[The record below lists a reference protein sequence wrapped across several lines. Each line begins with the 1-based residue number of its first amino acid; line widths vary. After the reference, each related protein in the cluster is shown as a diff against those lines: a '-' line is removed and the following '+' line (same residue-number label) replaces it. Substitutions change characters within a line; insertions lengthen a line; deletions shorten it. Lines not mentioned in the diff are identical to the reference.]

1 MPRRRPACAALR
13 RLGAALCACALWNA
27 PALAQTTGAIPGATV
42 LPDIAPKETS
52 RFEPPDRTGATPV
65 RKAQADTTRGA
76 SGLRPLDNIPN
87 GAGATGFDATN
98 TGRDNTRSFQRG
110 ADDDV
115 RNGKAGAKAK
125 SKKKAAKTFSPARN
139 DPPLGRV
146 TDTGPIG
153 RRPQDRA
160 DAAYASASGRP
171 GQPPVGFGPIYTQP
185 KKRKHVEDDP
195 YAPLGLRKGGMTY
208 YPAVELIGGH
218 NSNPG
223 QVSGGKGATLW
234 TVAPELR
241 TQSDWSRHEFKS
253 ELRGSYTGYNPDTTP
268 TLSRPYFS
276 GKADGRIDVRH
287 DTHVELGIRS
297 LISTD
302 NPGSPNLQADLSKL
316 PTYHTFG
323 GSAGLTKSFNRLE
336 FTLKGDAERTTY
348 QDSKLTDGTTASN
361 EDRNYNQYGGTLRAS
376 YEYVPGVK
384 PFIEAGADTRKH
396 DIVPDASG
404 FNRDSKGLTGKIG
417 TTFELSRVLT
427 GEIAVGYTRREYDD
441 PQLENLK
448 GLIGNASLVWTAS
461 ALTTVKLTGASTV
474 GETTVTGVSGILY
487 RDVGVQVDHAFQQW
501 LIGTVK
507 FGFGLDD
514 YVGSSREDKR
524 YLAGVGLTY
533 KLNRMVQLKGEAR
546 REWLRS
552 NVGGNDYTSDIFL
565 IGLRLQY

>member
-1 MPRRRPACAALR
+1 M
-13 RLGAALCACALWNA
+13 WNA

>member
-1 MPRRRPACAALR
+1 VAL
-13 RLGAALCACALWNA
+13 LACALWCA
-27 PALAQTTGAIPGATV
+27 PALAQTTGVIPGAKV
-42 LPDIAPKETS
+42 LPDRNPKEVT
-52 RFEPPDRTGATPV
+52 RFEPPDQTGAVPV
-65 RKAQADTTRGA
+65 KKAQADTTRSA
-76 SGLRPLDNIPN
+76 PGLRPLNSFSN

-98 TGRDNTRSFQRG
+98 TGRDNARDANTKDAKTKKGATKTKARTNARG
-110 ADDDV
+110 A
-115 RNGKAGAKAK
+115 
-125 SKKKAAKTFSPARN
+125 SPARA

-146 TDTGPIG
+146 TETGPIG

-160 DAAYASASGRP
+160 DAAYASTSGRP

-195 YAPLGLRKGGMTY
+195 YAPLGFRKGSMTY

-223 QVSGGKGATLW
+223 QVADGKGAALW
-234 TVAPELR
+234 TIAPELR

-287 DTHVELGIRS
+287 DTHVELGVRS

-316 PTYHTFG
+316 PIYNTFG
-323 GSAGLTKSFNRLE
+323 GSVGLIKSFNRLE
-336 FTLKGDAERTTY
+336 FTLRGDAERTKY
-348 QDSKLTDGTTASN
+348 EDSKLTDGTTASN
-361 EDRNYNQYGGTLRAS
+361 EDRNYNQYGGTLRAA

-404 FNRDSKGLTGKIG
+404 FNRDSNGLTGKVG

-427 GEIAVGYTRREYDD
+427 GEIAIGYTRREYDD

-461 ALTTVKLTGASTV
+461 ALTTVKLTAASTV
-474 GETTVTGVSGILY
+474 GETTVTDVSGILY
-487 RDVGVQVDHAFQQW
+487 RDVGVQVDHAFQRW

-524 YLAGVGLTY
+524 YSAGVGLTY

-546 REWLRS
+546 RDWLRS
-552 NVGGNDYTSDIFL
+552 NVGGNDYTADIFL